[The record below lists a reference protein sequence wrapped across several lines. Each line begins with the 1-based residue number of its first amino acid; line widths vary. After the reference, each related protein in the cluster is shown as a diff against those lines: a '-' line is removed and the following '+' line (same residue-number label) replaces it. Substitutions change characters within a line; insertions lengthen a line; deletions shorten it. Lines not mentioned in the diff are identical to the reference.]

1 MPGAEKLNPSS
12 SSKSHLKRGVAWQ
25 EALEAHPLVEESVVQ
40 SPRIL
45 RSLSSLGTGESS
57 SPSHRGRECQWNA
70 LRSLCRGDLTFVRS
84 RGHYRPGGHGL
95 DGFHD
100 HPAGLPPATLSLAL
114 LWNQSERVFPPGRAA
129 SEDTPEA
136 ALWFPRVQLEAPLF
150 HFEAPQV
157 QYTKLDQLDL
167 HSLADMPTF
176 ATLKKK

>member
-1 MPGAEKLNPSS
+1 M
-12 SSKSHLKRGVAWQ
+12 
-25 EALEAHPLVEESVVQ
+25 
-40 SPRIL
+40 
-45 RSLSSLGTGESS
+45 
-57 SPSHRGRECQWNA
+57 
-70 LRSLCRGDLTFVRS
+70 RS

-100 HPAGLPPATLSLAL
+100 HPAGLPSATLSLAL

-136 ALWFPRVQLEAPLF
+136 ALWFPHVQLEAPLF

-176 ATLKKK
+176 AALKKK